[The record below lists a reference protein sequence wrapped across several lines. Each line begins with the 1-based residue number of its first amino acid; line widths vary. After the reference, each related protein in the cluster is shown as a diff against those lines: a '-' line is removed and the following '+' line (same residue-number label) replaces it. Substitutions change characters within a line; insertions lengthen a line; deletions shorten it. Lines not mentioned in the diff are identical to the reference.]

1 MSETADRAYREI
13 RDRVRN
19 GLLPPGSRLVE
30 RTLCKELGMSR
41 TPVREALRLLAA
53 EGLVESR
60 PNRGM
65 AVARLT
71 EQELDEV
78 FEVGLVLESFIASL
92 ATRKAG
98 GRPLEPLRGLLR
110 DMRRVLAARAPDRRR
125 YIELDQQ
132 FHSTI
137 AGLAENQRLANML
150 QTAMDV
156 RVLHQAFSHYSMEHL
171 QRSLQQHETILLAI
185 EGGDDDWAAS
195 AMRTHILSG
204 RAISHADEAGPELAG
219 ARQAGG

>member
-13 RDRVRN
+13 RSRIRS

-53 EGLVESR
+53 EGLMENR

-65 AVARLT
+65 VVSRLS

-78 FEVGLVLESFIASL
+78 FEVGVVLESFIASL

-98 GRPLEPLRGLLR
+98 DGPVESLRELVR
-110 DMRRVLAARAPDRRR
+110 EMRQVLQAAKPDRRR
-125 YIELDQQ
+125 YVELDQQ
-132 FHSTI
+132 FHAAIAALAHNPRLST
-137 AGLAENQRLANML
+137 ML
-150 QTAMDV
+150 KTVMDV
-156 RVLHQAFSHYSMEHL
+156 RVLHQAFSYYSLEHL

-185 EGGDDDWAAS
+185 ESGDDDWAAS

-204 RAISHADEAGPELAG
+204 RAISHSDEADAAASSL
-219 ARQAGG
+219 RTVKS